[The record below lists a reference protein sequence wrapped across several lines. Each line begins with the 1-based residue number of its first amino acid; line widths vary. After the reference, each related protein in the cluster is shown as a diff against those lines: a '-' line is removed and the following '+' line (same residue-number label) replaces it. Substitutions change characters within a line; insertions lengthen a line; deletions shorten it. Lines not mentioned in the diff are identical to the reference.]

1 MANNGIHTLNVKN
14 FKAFKN
20 VESFVLNGKNLLV
33 YGENGSGKSSLYFS
47 IYTLLQATTRPALHT
62 QKYFEITSPEHLLNI
77 HNPYTEDSFIEL
89 SLTDNPDSFYKVTKT
104 GLDFTDESLKD
115 INLAS
120 DFISHRL
127 LINFYNFRNSKEI
140 NLFNV
145 FERDIWPFTTPTGK
159 TELFAT
165 TLDQLRAEAEILT
178 RSYYT
183 AFEHKLNDLNRDIQE
198 LIHNI
203 NEKATNF
210 YTKHFSKNEELYK
223 IILEYAEPFK
233 VVGRSTDYIIEN
245 PHIRLT
251 LSVKMADGSFKKIE
265 RPQSYLN
272 ESKLTAIGLTIRLVV
287 LLERPAT
294 PEIKLLVLDDMLISL
309 DMSNRM
315 QVIDIIFNVFKPDYQ
330 IILLTHDFGFYRE
343 IKRRTYFEPENWVNL
358 EFFAD
363 EATNHPSIKNGKT
376 DLEKAQDYLTDKDFE
391 ACAIQLRKATEA
403 VLRNFCEKKM
413 EVCFDKNTFITL
425 GQYLNQAKAIIDKN
439 NFSKFRSIIES
450 SAELKEKFNILLTA
464 EGINPTDPTF
474 ATLTNQKKGE
484 LIAKLKAT
492 EIGLFKELFDFLV
505 ERQTDEIAIG
515 RILDEV
521 LHLKNR
527 ILNQGAHA
535 SDAPLYEQEL
545 IDAMDK
551 IYVLQELLK

>member
-1 MANNGIHTLNVKN
+1 MANKGIHTLNVKN

-20 VESFVLNGKNLLV
+20 LEPFVLKGKNLLV

-47 IYTLLQATTRPALHT
+47 IYTLLQATTRPAVNT

-77 HNPYTEDSFIEL
+77 HNPDTEDSYIEL

-104 GLDFTDESLKD
+104 GLDFIDDSLKD

-159 TELFAT
+159 TELFDT
-165 TLDQLRAEAEILT
+165 TINKLRTDASTLERKDLT
-178 RSYYT
+178 
-183 AFEHKLNDLNRDIQE
+183 ALEHKLSELNADIQNQ
-198 LIHNI
+198 IFNI
-203 NEKATNF
+203 NEKATDF
-210 YTKHFSKNEELYK
+210 YTKHFSNNQELYK
-223 IILEYAEPFK
+223 IVLEYAGPFK
-233 VVGRSTDYIIEN
+233 IGGRTTEYKIEN

-251 LSVKMADGSFKKIE
+251 VSVKMADGSFKTIE

-272 ESKLTAIGLTIRLVV
+272 ESKLTAIGLTIRLIV

-343 IKRRTYFEPENWVNL
+343 IKRRTYNEPENWINL

-363 EATNHPSIKNGKT
+363 EATKHPRIKNGKT
-376 DLEKAQDYLTDKDFE
+376 DLEKAQDYLNDKDFE

-403 VLRNFCEKKM
+403 VLKNFCEKKM
-413 EVCFDKNTFITL
+413 EVCFDKNSFVTL
-425 GQYLNQAKAIIDKN
+425 GQYLNQAKTIIDKK

-450 SAELKEKFNILLTA
+450 SAELKEKFNILLSD
-464 EGINPTDPTF
+464 EGINPADPAF
-474 ATLTNQKKGE
+474 AGLTNKGKGK

-492 EIGLFKELFDFLV
+492 ELGLFKELFDFLI
-505 ERQTDEIAIG
+505 EKQTDEVAISK
-515 RILDEV
+515 ILDEV
-521 LHLKNR
+521 VHLKNR

-545 IDAMDK
+545 QNAMEK
-551 IYVLQELLK
+551 IRSLQALL

>member
-1 MANNGIHTLNVKN
+1 MANKGIHTLNVKN

-20 VESFVLNGKNLLV
+20 LEPFVLKGKNLLV

-47 IYTLLQATTRPALHT
+47 IYTLLQATTRPAVHT

-77 HNPYTEDSFIEL
+77 HNSDTEDSYIEL
-89 SLTDNPDSFYKVTKT
+89 SLTDNPDSFYKVTRT
-104 GLDFTDESLKD
+104 GLDFIDDALKD

-159 TELFAT
+159 TELFDT
-165 TLDQLRAEAEILT
+165 TINKLRTEASTLERKDLT
-178 RSYYT
+178 V
-183 AFEHKLNDLNRDIQE
+183 FEHKLNELNADIQNQ
-198 LIHNI
+198 IYNI
-203 NEKATNF
+203 NEKATDF
-210 YTKHFSKNEELYK
+210 FTKHFSNNQELYK
-223 IILEYAEPFK
+223 IVLEYAEPFIIG
-233 VVGRSTDYIIEN
+233 GRPTDYKIEN

-251 LSVKMADGSFKKIE
+251 VSVKMTDGSFKTIG

-272 ESKLTAIGLTIRLVV
+272 ESKLTAIGLTIRLIV

-343 IKRRTYFEPENWVNL
+343 IKRRIYNEPENWMNL

-363 EATNHPSIKNGKT
+363 EATKHPRIKNGKT
-376 DLEKAQDYLTDKDFE
+376 DLEKAQDYLNDKDFE

-403 VLRNFCEKKM
+403 VLKNFCEKKM
-413 EVCFDKNTFITL
+413 EVCFDKNSFVTL
-425 GQYLNQAKAIIDKN
+425 GQYLNQAKTIIDKN

-450 SAELKEKFNILLTA
+450 SAELKEKFNILLSD
-464 EGINPTDPTF
+464 EGINPDDP
-474 ATLTNQKKGE
+474 AIARLTSKEKGK

-492 EIGLFKELFDFLV
+492 ELGLFKELFDFLI
-505 ERQTDEIAIG
+505 EKQADEIAISK
-515 RILDEV
+515 ILDEV
-521 LHLKNR
+521 VHLKNR

-545 IDAMDK
+545 QNAMEK
-551 IYVLQELLK
+551 IRSLQALL